1 MDTTIGVLALMLPFI
16 CIVFIILYRILAH
29 ARVSNN
35 IKCCGHNYNTQIQK
49 TEIEITPIPIID
61 IETEIINIP
70 TAPIMIDDD
79 KNIPTAPIMNA
90 EMICDKV

>member
-1 MDTTIGVLALMLPFI
+1 MDTTIGILALMLPFI

-49 TEIEITPIPIID
+49 AEIEITPIPIID
-61 IETEIINIP
+61 IDVEFFNIP
-70 TAPIMIDDD
+70 SAPIMTD
-79 KNIPTAPIMNA
+79 